1 MRLPGLG
8 GEDYEFDVH
17 PLKCVDAPSE
27 PGVYVVARL
36 EIGRWHLLFL
46 DETRNILEETSKLD
60 RHPLGDMLRTA
71 GATHVGT
78 LVASGPQAHRMS
90 IERDIRLRHRTWL
103 NISKVS
109 LRRCGEA

>member
-17 PLKCVDAPSE
+17 PLKYIDTPSQ

-36 EIGRWHLLFL
+36 EIGRWRLLFL
-46 DETRNILEETSKLD
+46 DETSNLLEETSKLD
-60 RHPLGDMLRTA
+60 RHPLGDMLRTG

-78 LVASGPQAHRMS
+78 LVASGPQAHRLS

-103 NISKVS
+103 NTSKVS